1 MRVFNIF
8 VNITICATC
17 FGRGALPLYDGRLDS
32 DLNAN
37 NFSITN
43 LYSLD
48 VKNVPWVTTNQLD
61 AAIASIDA
69 IVESDPVA
77 YPVATNALATA
88 TNALALAEGA
98 LQADA
103 TNGLANA
110 VAHVARTDNP
120 HGITAEGIGA
130 LPVRLNAYT
139 YNVDD
144 GYWLQLHSPG
154 PRALLTTSTLQ
165 FFMGSTMT
173 LGLDS
178 DSIRINGRNYFWPAK
193 AQDETLL
200 TSSDIFGLASK
211 SYVDTTFPTKS
222 YVENTR
228 WSADDIATNLT
239 YSVVVSNGHWII
251 RETVK

>member
-1 MRVFNIF
+1 MKLIP
-8 VNITICATC
+8 
-17 FGRGALPLYDGRLDS
+17 AL
-32 DLNAN
+32 
-37 NFSITN
+37 IIIM
-43 LYSLD
+43 
-48 VKNVPWVTTNQLD
+48 V
-61 AAIASIDA
+61 AAIVAVAEDELVRFGDIPEDA
-69 IVESDPVA
+69 LIQTGVVA
-77 YPVATNALATA
+77 VAETDHIAIPMI
-88 TNALALAEGA
+88 E
-98 LQADA
+98 
-103 TNGLANA
+103 
-110 VAHVARTDNP
+110 AHVARTDNP

-144 GYWLQLHSPG
+144 GYWLQLHSPWQ
-154 PRALLTTSTLQ
+154 RALLTTSTLQ

-228 WSADDIATNLT
+228 WAADDIATNLT